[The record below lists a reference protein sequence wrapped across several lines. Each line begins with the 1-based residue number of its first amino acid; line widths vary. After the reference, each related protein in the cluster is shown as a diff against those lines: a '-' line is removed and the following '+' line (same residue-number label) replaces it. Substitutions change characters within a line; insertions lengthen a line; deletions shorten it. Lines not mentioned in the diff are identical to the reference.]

1 MKRFYILVLVALF
14 VGATV
19 SAQEV
24 IKKEAEKESTEA
36 RLEKLEKHAAKQ
48 EKLRQYFNVSGFI
61 QGMYEWHDADAAQ
74 TTDISSFSV
83 RRARL
88 TLAGDLY
95 KGKAGKLDYKF
106 YFDIARVPKNPILD
120 MWIKYQPCKEFGI
133 QFGQYKNPVTFEA
146 SISPSKYD
154 FIDFSYAVQNLAKMG
169 KNDVAGLDVTA
180 RDIGFQFLGGFIHRD
195 GYSIINYNIGVLN
208 GSGINTKDDNKSK
221 DIYGKLTIKTSK
233 DFALAAYYQWG
244 EANLYN
250 NFKDNDKYKN
260 EVDGERVFDPDLLAA
275 DYRWNGNFEYVP
287 MHRWGIGFNYDSPKV
302 FARGEYLGGFTGNL
316 PSEGVYAEAGYRFH
330 LPKNAGMLWA
340 GGMVDYFCR
349 NCFDYIERDT
359 KNAAIDMRYSICV
372 GYTPIK
378 YLRMQ
383 LAYSLEHRINSDFGN
398 GRQFGNGI
406 KFLVTA
412 LF

>member
-14 VGATV
+14 VGASV
-19 SAQEV
+19 SAQEAT
-24 IKKEAEKESTEA
+24 KKEAEKESTEA

-120 MWIKYQPCKEFGI
+120 MWIKYQPCKEFGV
-133 QFGQYKNPVTFEA
+133 QFGQFKNPVTFEA

-154 FIDFSYAVQNLAKMG
+154 FIDFSYVVQNLAKMG
-169 KNDVAGLDVTA
+169 SNDVAGLNVTA
-180 RDIGFQFLGGFIHRD
+180 RDIGFMFLGGFLHRD
-195 GYSIINYNIGVLN
+195 GYSIINYHVGLLN
-208 GSGINTKDDNKSK
+208 GSGINEKDNNKSK
-221 DIYGKLTIKTSK
+221 DIFGRLTFKTSK
-233 DFALAAYYQWG
+233 DFALTAYYQWG
-244 EANLYN
+244 EANLAKFFSEEQIKGEFGWN
-250 NFKDNDKYKN
+250 KN
-260 EVDGERVFDPDLLAA
+260 S
-275 DYRWNGNFEYVP
+275 EYVT
-287 MHRWGIGFNYDSPKV
+287 MHRWGGGFNYDGKKA
-302 FARGEYLGGFTGNL
+302 FARGEYIAGLTGSL
-316 PSEGVYAEAGYRFH
+316 ASEGVYVEAGKRFH

-340 GGMVDYFCR
+340 GGMVDYFCH
-349 NCFDYIERDT
+349 NCFDYIKRDT

-383 LAYSLEHRINSDFGN
+383 LSYSLEHRVNYNFDN
-398 GRQFGNGI
+398 GRKFGNGI
-406 KFLVTA
+406 KLLVTA